1 MHTKNNYQFATQA
14 EAQEFVDMRTDGDP
28 SADVYVSGPTLI
40 DERETFKNMDWV
52 IPADPYWFVS
62 VEVYK

>member
-1 MHTKNNYQFATQA
+1 MHTKNEYKFTTQQ
-14 EAQEFVDMRTDGDP
+14 EAQVFADRQGGDP
-28 SADVYVSGPTLI
+28 SADVYVTGPFLVNEA
-40 DERETFKNMDWV
+40 DTFKDMEWV

>member
-1 MHTKNNYQFATQA
+1 MHTKNEYKFATQT
-14 EAQEFVDMRTDGDP
+14 EAQVFADRQGGDP

-52 IPADPYWFVS
+52 IPEDPYWFVS

>member
-14 EAQEFVDMRTDGDP
+14 EAQEFVDLQGGDP